1 MILGVPV
8 PRLRAGT
15 RHGELGLRAI
25 GRRDAAAWLEVR
37 TRNAAWL
44 GPWEATIPPESR
56 ERLPTFTEMVTRL
69 RADARAGRTLPFV
82 TTLDGRLVGQ
92 VTVGGIVMGSMRSA
106 HIGYWIDKDH
116 AGKGLTP
123 LAVAL
128 AVEYCFEE
136 LRLHRIEIVIRP
148 ENAASLRV
156 PAKLGFR
163 YEGRRPEYLHIDGD
177 WRDHEV
183 FAMHAREC
191 PMGLANRLGARHVG
205 DPVADSGPRGV
216 TPE

>member
-1 MILGVPV
+1 MILGLPV
-8 PRLRAGT
+8 PHLQAGT
-15 RHGELGLRAI
+15 AHGELGLRAI
-25 GRRDAAAWLEVR
+25 RRNDAPAWREVR
-37 TRNAAWL
+37 NRNAAWL
-44 GPWEATIPPESR
+44 TPWEATIPPESQ
-56 ERLPTFTEMVTRL
+56 ERLPTFAEMVVRL

-82 TTLDGRLVGQ
+82 TTLDGQLIGQ
-92 VTVGGIVMGSMRSA
+92 VTVGGIAMGSMRSA
-106 HIGYWIDKDH
+106 HVGYWIDQQV
-116 AGKGLTP
+116 AGRGLTP

-128 AVEYCFEE
+128 AVGYCFES

-183 FAMHAREC
+183 FAMHAREY

-205 DPVADSGPRGV
+205 GPVADSGS
-216 TPE
+216 